1 MTKAHTITIQA
12 GDTWWKAETTM
23 GTFDKMAGFNWTNKG
38 LTTNEIKAFKKGEV
52 KPDVDQAEDAP
63 KTDVDTEKVADAVLT
78 EEDKAALADG
88 KDISVKVKVA
98 NADETTEEA
107 VKEKIAAVI
116 KGSTIGKL
124 FDITIEKTVDGV
136 STEVK
141 ETKNAI
147 QFTVAIP
154 ESLVNTDA
162 TKERTYAIVR
172 IHNGEAKEVTPITV
186 ENGTITFSTSEFS
199 TYAIVYT
206 DADKTPGTPSTPDT
220 PSADNGNNSGS
231 TTGDANTTPSS
242 PSTGDMAMR
251 TIMPLAAVMGIA
263 LLGAAYVLMARTKKE
278 D

>member
-1 MTKAHTITIQA
+1 MK
-12 GDTWWKAETTM
+12 
-23 GTFDKMAGFNWTNKG
+23 
-38 LTTNEIKAFKKGEV
+38 
-52 KPDVDQAEDAP
+52 
-63 KTDVDTEKVADAVLT
+63 
-78 EEDKAALADG
+78 
-88 KDISVKVKVA
+88 
-98 NADETTEEA
+98 
-107 VKEKIAAVI
+107 
-116 KGSTIGKL
+116 
-124 FDITIEKTVDGV
+124 
-136 STEVK
+136 EVK

-206 DADKTPGTPSTPDT
+206 DADKTPGTPSTPVSGSKLETRRLLRISTPDT
-220 PSADNGNNSGS
+220 PSADNGNNAGS